1 MELIPANIPLYE
13 QVQWKLTTIRFE
25 EWFESD
31 LFTFNWWTMLV
42 LFIICSYLWWKLTD
56 KSRLKEIVLYTGL
69 VIIMI
74 IILDEFGEEL
84 SLWVYTTDIFPIFP
98 PITAIDIS
106 CMPMIYSLIYQC
118 FRTWKSFIIATIVM
132 ATVFCLVFEPIFVW
146 SGIYIMLRWKSYYGF
161 PIYISIALISKAAVN
176 KAYYVSKESLN

>member
-1 MELIPANIPLYE
+1 MELINIPLYA
-13 QVQWKLTTIRFE
+13 QVQWKLTTTRFE

-31 LFTFNWWTMLV
+31 LFTFNWWMMLA
-42 LFIICSYLWWKLTD
+42 LFIICTYLWWKLTD
-56 KSRLKEIVLYTGL
+56 KSRLKEIVLYAGL

-74 IILDEFGEEL
+74 IILDELGEEL

-146 SGIYIMLRWKSYYGF
+146 SGIYIMLKWESYYGF
-161 PIYISIALISKAAVN
+161 PIYISIALISKAVVN